1 MPRHRRPSAPES
13 AMRRPP
19 AEAEPSRGC
28 SCLPPLPTGER
39 ADHVPPSARPRPRR
53 CPPAHRAR
61 VTVASTGNWSR
72 RCTRARTAR
81 ADGELRPRVS
91 ACPSWATTLRAAV
104 QPSLRKRRQIPQTPR
119 PERPLVYE
127 RLSDAILVKRAK
139 DGDKRALAALC
150 ERHAAK
156 VERLAG
162 HLLSDPEDARD
173 AASRQRVRRCEPL
186 HEDERLADDAD
197 PAREAGLAELRSE
210 LAGGLAEISP
220 DQAKVVVLKDALDF
234 SFAEIA
240 EAVDMPIGT
249 AKCYAHRAR
258 AGLRTRLK
266 RDVA

>member
-28 SCLPPLPTGER
+28 SCLPSLPTGDR

-53 CPPAHRAR
+53 RPPAHRAR

-104 QPSLRKRRQIPQTPR
+104 QPSLRKRRQITQTPR

-127 RLSDAILVKRAK
+127 KLSDAILVKRAK
-139 DGDKRALAALC
+139 DGDKRALEALC

-162 HLLSDPEDARD
+162 HLLSDHDD
-173 AASRQRVRRCEPL
+173 DRVAE
-186 HEDERLADDAD
+186 DAD

-210 LAGGLAEISP
+210 LAGGLAGISP
-220 DQAKVVVLKDALDF
+220 EQAKVVVMKDALDF

-240 EAVDMPIGT
+240 EAVDMPVGT

>member
-1 MPRHRRPSAPES
+1 
-13 AMRRPP
+13 
-19 AEAEPSRGC
+19 
-28 SCLPPLPTGER
+28 
-39 ADHVPPSARPRPRR
+39 
-53 CPPAHRAR
+53 
-61 VTVASTGNWSR
+61 
-72 RCTRARTAR
+72 
-81 ADGELRPRVS
+81 
-91 ACPSWATTLRAAV
+91 V
-104 QPSLRKRRQIPQTPR
+104 QPSLRKRRQIRQTLR
-119 PERPLVYE
+119 PEGPLVYE

-162 HLLSDPEDARD
+162 HVLSDPEDARD
-173 AASRQRVRRCEPL
+173 AAQEALAKLCVRIGQFRGDSQFSTWLHRLVVNTCRDVASRQRVRRCEPL

-234 SFAEIA
+234 SFSEIA
-240 EAVDMPIGT
+240 EAIEMPVGT

-258 AGLRTRLK
+258 AGLRARLK